1 MSKVSMIRVNNF
13 KRIRNASISLVGR
26 NVVHITGG
34 NGAGKSSF
42 LDGIVATLSGYDD
55 KAMKNITEPVNRE
68 ASDASVQIQTD
79 DGLLISRQWY
89 SGGKHTGSGVRISQH
104 GNRVGDP
111 SAFLEGILGRVAFN
125 PVAFLRMNPDQQVI
139 ELRKLLN
146 IDDSLNGLD
155 SEDKVLEANAKPIRS
170 QLAGKRAELQ
180 QTPFIPNLPAEP
192 HDLAKLETELAE
204 TSEFNRV
211 INEQQAVRD
220 SYVLETARLTS
231 QAETLR
237 QEIAEK
243 QKLLKAMERNLEQ
256 RKDTRDS
263 WPVLAERRDAQE
275 ALQALQMARAANN
288 SIRDNEK
295 ALRLTNEVET
305 LSQQQQDIT
314 MRRAEIEREVKDLI
328 AEAKFPV
335 DGLAF
340 DGANQVLYNGLPFF
354 QASTAE
360 QVKVSM
366 MIGMAGNPSLR
377 FMILREGNDLDRK
390 SLKVIDELAAHY
402 DFQVM
407 IERVDSDGFE
417 GVFFEEGE
425 IKKVD
430 GKTYK
435 SPPPLRKSE
444 VHPTRTQRG
453 LIFKDR

>member
-1 MSKVSMIRVNNF
+1 MSKISMIRVNNF

-26 NVVHITGG
+26 NVIHITGG

-42 LDGIVATLSGYDD
+42 LDGIMATLTGYDD

-68 ASDASVQIQTD
+68 ANDASVQIQTD

-89 SGGKHTGSGVRISQH
+89 SGGKHTGSGVRVSQH

-111 SAFLEGILGRVAFN
+111 TTFLEGILGRVALN
-125 PVAFLRMNPDQQVI
+125 PVAFRNMNPDQQVT
-139 ELRKLLN
+139 ELRRLLN
-146 IDDSLNGLD
+146 IDDDLNTLD
-155 SEDKVLEANAKPIRS
+155 REDGVLEEQAKPIRS
-170 QLAGKRAELQ
+170 VLKAKQLELQ
-180 QTPFIPNLPAEP
+180 QTPFIPNLPSVP
-192 HDLAKLETELAE
+192 HDLGKLEVELAE
-204 TSEFNRV
+204 LSEFNRV
-211 INEQQAVRD
+211 INEQQANRD
-220 SYVLETARLTS
+220 RYIVETERLTT

-237 QEIAEK
+237 QEIQEK
-243 QKLLKAMERNLEQ
+243 LQLLKAMDKNLRERTQ
-256 RKDTRDS
+256 TRDS
-263 WPVLAERRDAQE
+263 WPTLAERRDAQE
-275 ALQALQMARAANN
+275 ALQGLQMARAANN
-288 SIRDNEK
+288 SIRENEK
-295 ALRLTNEVET
+295 ALRLSNEVQE
-305 LSQQQQDIT
+305 LSQQQQEISL
-314 MRRAEIEREVKDLI
+314 RRAEIERQIKDVI

-335 DGLAF
+335 EGLTF
-340 DGANQVLYNGLPFF
+340 DGAKQVLYNGLPFF

-390 SLKVIDELAAHY
+390 TLKLIDELAVHY

-407 IERVDSDGFE
+407 IERVSLDGFD
-417 GVFFEEGE
+417 GVYFEEGE
-425 IKKVD
+425 IKRVD
-430 GKTYK
+430 GKEYK